1 LSNQTQPLNLSGIQ
15 SHLSAYSYH
24 SSVSITEDILEDE
37 PDMYIDQ
44 MWFEQSVD
52 NIDPWKNVEL
62 EPIFQYPLMENE
74 FLSFSISQ

>member
-1 LSNQTQPLNLSGIQ
+1 
-15 SHLSAYSYH
+15 
-24 SSVSITEDILEDE
+24 
-37 PDMYIDQ
+37 